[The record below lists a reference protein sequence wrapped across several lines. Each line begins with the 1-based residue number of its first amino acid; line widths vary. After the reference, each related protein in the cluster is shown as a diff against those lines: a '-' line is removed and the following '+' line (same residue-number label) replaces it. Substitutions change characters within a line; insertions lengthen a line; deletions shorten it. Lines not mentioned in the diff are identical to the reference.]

1 LFPFINKVVETKPDA
16 MKKLLL
22 ATLMIFAALFYLR
35 AQSISPEVIAAAGD
49 YFSNGTV
56 SISWTLGEIATE
68 TIGNGTII
76 LTQGFQQPNY
86 GVVSVPKWSD
96 KRFEIK
102 AFPNP
107 ARDFLKIQVNGN
119 ENTDLI
125 IEMYDAIGR
134 KLYIQKMEAGTT
146 MYEID
151 VATFVPGMYYL
162 KFSDDKG
169 HVVQT
174 YQISKLIK

>member
-1 LFPFINKVVETKPDA
+1 
-16 MKKLLL
+16 MKKLIFSLL
-22 ATLMIFAALFYLR
+22 LIFAALFYLR

-86 GVVSVPKWSD
+86 GVVSVPKWGD
-96 KRFEIK
+96 NRFEIK

-107 ARDFLKIQVNGN
+107 ARDFLKISLKGN
-119 ENTDLI
+119 ESTDLVV
-125 IEMYDAIGR
+125 EMFDAIGR
-134 KLYIQKMEAGTT
+134 KLYIQKLEAGSTLH
-146 MYEID
+146 EID
-151 VATFVPGMYYL
+151 MTTYVPGMYYL
-162 KFSDDKG
+162 KFADDKG

-174 YQISKLIK
+174 YQISKLVK